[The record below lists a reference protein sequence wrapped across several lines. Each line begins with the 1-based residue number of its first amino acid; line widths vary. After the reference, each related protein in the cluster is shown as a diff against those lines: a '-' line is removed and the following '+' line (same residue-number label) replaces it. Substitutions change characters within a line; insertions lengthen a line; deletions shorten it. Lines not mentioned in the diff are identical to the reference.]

1 MEINE
6 RMSKR
11 FAWLL
16 GVVTLVS
23 IGFLI
28 ACGSKYNRS
37 SDGLVLVA
45 SQGSGLIESFGFS
58 LASGSISEI
67 SNPPGTTSTQTC
79 VLNGVPSSI
88 VVDPAGAFAYT
99 IVNENSLCSG
109 SSTGIAALKINS
121 DGTVVP
127 TGSLVAFNAG
137 TVSGIA
143 NPVPVVPY
151 ALVMDPAGKF
161 LFVADRAIPQ
171 GAMTIPGSVSVFTI
185 SNGTATEVAGS
196 PFYPT
201 NPAVPLAQESMD
213 IIAVAPTPTVFPKT
227 GVNGVQN
234 SVCSDAGNTP
244 PSTQFLYAA
253 DKLGNQVLEFQ
264 VDMSSG
270 VLSYPGGASAART
283 FAADI
288 LPGGVVV
295 DPCNRFVYVS
305 NLQTNKISGYTMCNG
320 ALTQSP
326 LCPVTPDGSLMQI
339 AGSPFSL
346 AGTAFGP
353 GPMVA
358 DPFGNYV
365 YVLNTISSGVSTL
378 KISPISGSLTA
389 NANVAAT
396 GVNPTAIAVRA
407 DDNWLFVANN
417 SSSPATIS
425 QFTITPATG
434 VLSPLPAIS
443 TDNNPW
449 GVAVK

>member
-1 MEINE
+1 
-6 RMSKR
+6 MSKR
-11 FAWLL
+11 FAWVL
-16 GVVTLVS
+16 GVVTLAS

-28 ACGSKYNRS
+28 ACGSNYNRS

-99 IVNENSLCSG
+99 IINENSLCSG

-127 TGSLVAFNAG
+127 TGSLVPFAAG
-137 TVSGIA
+137 TITVPGGVPES
-143 NPVPVVPY
+143 VPVVPY

-171 GAMTIPGSVSVFTI
+171 GATTIPGSVSVFSI

-201 NPAVPLAQESMD
+201 NPAVPLAQQSMD
-213 IIAVAPTPTVFPKT
+213 IIAVAPTPTVFPPT

-234 SVCSDAGNTP
+234 SACSDVRNTP
-244 PSTQFLYAA
+244 PSTQYLYAA
-253 DKLGNQVLEFQ
+253 DSLGNQVLEFQ

-270 VLSYPGGASAART
+270 VLGYPGGAAAART
-283 FAADI
+283 FAADQV
-288 LPGGVVV
+288 PAGVAV

-305 NLQTNKISGYTMCNG
+305 NLKTNKISGYTMCNG

-326 LCPVTPDGSLMQI
+326 LCPATPDGSLVQI
-339 AGSPFSL
+339 ANSPFSL
-346 AGTAFGP
+346 AGSANGP
-353 GPMVA
+353 GPMVV

-365 YVLNTISSGVSTL
+365 YALDTLSGGVSTL

-389 NANVAAT
+389 NATVAAT
-396 GVNPTAIAVRA
+396 GVMPTAIAVRA
-407 DDNWLFVANN
+407 DDNWLFVANFG
-417 SSSPATIS
+417 SSPATIS

-434 VLSPLPAIS
+434 VLSPLPAIA
-443 TDNNPW
+443 TDNFPW
-449 GVAVK
+449 GIAVK

>member
-1 MEINE
+1 
-6 RMSKR
+6 
-11 FAWLL
+11 
-16 GVVTLVS
+16 
-23 IGFLI
+23 
-28 ACGSKYNRS
+28 
-37 SDGLVLVA
+37 
-45 SQGSGLIESFGFS
+45 

-253 DKLGNQVLEFQ
+253 DSLGNQVLEFQ

-270 VLSYPGGASAART
+270 VLGYPGGASAART
-283 FAADI
+283 FPADQV
-288 LPGGVVV
+288 PAGVAV

-305 NLQTNKISGYTMCNG
+305 NLKTNKISGYTMCSG
-320 ALTQSP
+320 ALTQSQ

-346 AGTAFGP
+346 AGSANGP
-353 GPMVA
+353 GPMVV

-365 YVLNTISSGVSTL
+365 YVLDTLSGGVSTL

-389 NANVAAT
+389 NATVAAT
-396 GVNPTAIAVRA
+396 GVNPTAIAVRG

-417 SSSPATIS
+417 GSSPATIS

-434 VLSPLPAIS
+434 VLSPLPTIS
-443 TDNNPW
+443 TDNFPW